1 MELLGW
7 IATVV
12 VLISFLFEGVSMR
25 IINGVGA
32 LLWMGWGI
40 GMEQGSVVFLNAII
54 VLIHIGKLL
63 SIEKRKKLKKR
74 QKSIFDE
81 TTTMTKT
88 PLTKL

>member
-7 IATVV
+7 IATLV
-12 VLISFLFEGVSMR
+12 VLVSFLFDGVSMR

-40 GMEQGSVVFLNAII
+40 GMEQGSVIVLNTVI

-63 SIEKRKKLKKR
+63 SIERGKKKLKR
-74 QKSIFDE
+74 QKRA
-81 TTTMTKT
+81 TT
-88 PLTKL
+88 LTNINL

>member
-7 IATVV
+7 VATVV
-12 VLISFLFEGVSMR
+12 VLVSFLFDGVSMR

-40 GMEQGSVVFLNAII
+40 GMEQGSVIVLNTVI

-63 SIEKRKKLKKR
+63 SIERGKKKLKR
-74 QKSIFDE
+74 QKRA
-81 TTTMTKT
+81 TT
-88 PLTKL
+88 LTNINL